1 MCQVALGVADG
12 GLLLFDIA
20 RGVPTARLQGFRGD
34 VQSLAW
40 ARFRLPQHKSDPPA
54 QPAGA
59 APEGGLREG
68 AGGAAP
74 QPPEAAAPHGLS
86 PAAGEAHA
94 GTAGASGSEEQ
105 VLRLPGAQD
114 ASIGGGGIGGIG
126 GGGGGLEDIEAAHP
140 DPVRGA
146 DLSQLEADFERLGQR
161 RERQA
166 RIAAAHSRHG
176 AAAGDAAVAE
186 AFAALAGASRG
197 SVEPDEPTTLASASA
212 AAASVEAGDSLA
224 VESAEKATAGTVPA
238 PAGAQHEQAGEPAG
252 AAAQAAAAAESAE
265 DELAAYCDLLAAGAR
280 DGIVQIWDCRS
291 ARIHLCPGSHR
302 LQAANK
308 PHIDALAAH
317 CVHGTH
323 CPWARDSIQNMRIR
337 INGLPVIHEP
347 TPKHQMLQV
356 ARGCGSW
363 ALSCVRA
370 ACAPAAACADAAKAR
385 RPVGGAGGSRL
396 GGGCVAAAGAA
407 LRWQRGCT
415 ARLQRPGRC
424 CCRGILHWLCHLRV
438 IPFPMCCADYH
449 AQQAVPLC

>member
-1 MCQVALGVADG
+1 VCQVALGVADG

-40 ARFRLPQHKSDPPA
+40 ARFRLPKHKSDPPA

-166 RIAAAHSRHG
+166 RIAAAHSRQ
-176 AAAGDAAVAE
+176 
-186 AFAALAGASRG
+186 
-197 SVEPDEPTTLASASA
+197 
-212 AAASVEAGDSLA
+212 
-224 VESAEKATAGTVPA
+224 ATAGTVPA

-265 DELAAYCDLLAAGAR
+265 DEPAAYCDLLAAGAR

-407 LRWQRGCT
+407 LRRQRGCT
-415 ARLQRPGRC
+415 ARLQRPGRW

>member
-1 MCQVALGVADG
+1 MAHIMVPGDLKIDCVCQVALGVADG

-59 APEGGLREG
+59 APEGGLGEG

-74 QPPEAAAPHGLS
+74 QPPEAAGAAAPHGLS
-86 PAAGEAHA
+86 PAAGEAHV
-94 GTAGASGSEEQ
+94 GTAGPSGSEEQ

-114 ASIGGGGIGGIG
+114 ASIGGGGIGGGG
-126 GGGGGLEDIEAAHP
+126 GGGGGLEDIEVAHP

-166 RIAAAHSRHG
+166 HIAAAHSRHA
-176 AAAGDAAVAE
+176 AAAGDAALAE
-186 AFAALAGASRG
+186 ASTASAGASRG
-197 SVEPDEPTTLASASA
+197 SVEPDEPSTLASVSA
-212 AAASVEAGDSLA
+212 AAACVEAGDSPA
-224 VESAEKATAGTVPA
+224 AESAEAATTETVPA

-252 AAAQAAAAAESAE
+252 AAARAAAAAEPAQ
-265 DELAAYCDLLAAGAR
+265 DEPAAYCDLLAAGAR

-308 PHIDALAAH
+308 SQLDALAAH
-317 CVHGTH
+317 CVRGTH
-323 CPWARDSIQNMRIR
+323 RPWARDSIQNMRIR

-347 TPKHQMLQV
+347 NPQHQMLQV

-370 ACAPAAACADAAKAR
+370 ACAPAAACADAAEAR

-407 LRWQRGCT
+407 LRRQCGCA

-424 CCRGILHWLCHLRV
+424 CCRVASCIASAISV
-438 IPFPMCCADYH
+438 
-449 AQQAVPLC
+449 